1 MSVYKEEKT
10 NTWRVVFRL
19 TDWTGERRQTQKRG
33 FKTKREAQAWEREQ
47 LSKVGSEL
55 DMTFESF
62 IERYTEDVQPRRKEN
77 STSYSLDQSQVNRT
91 SGLLWSIC
99 VPILNDKN
107 EVIAIM
113 ALDSDTSKLDI
124 EENKDAVRTL
134 TNTIAVMMKD
144 SVPELFKS
152 EVGF

>member
-1 MSVYKEEKT
+1 MAVYKEEKT

-55 DMTFESF
+55 DMTFDSF

-77 STSYSLDQSQVNRT
+77 TTTTCTSSPCRWWRRKSDGRSAAKTRC
-91 SGLLWSIC
+91 WS
-99 VPILNDKN
+99 
-107 EVIAIM
+107 
-113 ALDSDTSKLDI
+113 
-124 EENKDAVRTL
+124 VR
-134 TNTIAVMMKD
+134 
-144 SVPELFKS
+144 
-152 EVGF
+152 